1 MIWNKVI
8 AFLSMGRLA
17 LLPLAGFA
25 EALSIYRRKICNE
38 RHDLPLIS
46 NGIPLLSPAKLQ
58 IILQGDCRTTRRTDG
73 KRRITWPE
81 RLLLDLKAGKSVDKT
96 DGNPEM
102 AAVAQSLGRPNVDH
116 KVFPIF
122 LPSHHATTEGPLT
135 LSPAISLYAPLLLRN
150 LRAFRMP

>member
-1 MIWNKVI
+1 
-8 AFLSMGRLA
+8 MGRLA

-25 EALSIYRRKICNE
+25 EALSIYRREICNE

-58 IILQGDCRTTRRTDG
+58 IILQGDCRRTRRTDG

-102 AAVAQSLGRPNVDH
+102 AAVAQSLGRPDVGH
-116 KVFPIF
+116 KEKLAGTVFVG
-122 LPSHHATTEGPLT
+122 HHVGALSAECLVGTTANGW
-135 LSPAISLYAPLLLRN
+135 AI
-150 LRAFRMP
+150 